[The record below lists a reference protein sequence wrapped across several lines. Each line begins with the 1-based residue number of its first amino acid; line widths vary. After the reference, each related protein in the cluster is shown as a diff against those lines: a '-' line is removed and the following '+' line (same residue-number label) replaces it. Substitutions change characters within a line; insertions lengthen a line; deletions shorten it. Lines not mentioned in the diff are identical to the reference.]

1 MAPTVTTQP
10 SISTPPT
17 TRVVPLSESSSLV
30 IPEIRDALLD
40 EDGLDNS
47 SVGLRYTSH
56 ALVVMLMSSTIW
68 MVL

>member
-1 MAPTVTTQP
+1 MSPTVTTQP
-10 SISTPPT
+10 SLSTPPT

-47 SVGLRYTSH
+47 SVGLKCTSFA
-56 ALVVMLMSSTIW
+56 ALVAMLSSAIW